1 MNNTTDTLTIDQV
14 YAAQANDLGAI
25 GAVLDAMQGRI
36 NSLADIAAR
45 RMTENGMRFDEHR
58 DDLRQDA
65 ALAMFEALPRFVG
78 NDVDT
83 FFGFMW
89 STIEET
95 LKDKVRAI
103 RNPGVDKDAVKV
115 FAAMLEKAGG
125 DLYVAEKFAQT
136 VPPKGRRLS
145 ADRAAA
151 ARMTWVG
158 PKSLDAPARSTLYSY
173 EDDSQVACTRSLE
186 AELAATLGVP
196 DDLVTSADLSAEERR
211 EKIAMVNGILDTLSP
226 QQRAVVRHSF
236 GIGGDTCYGYGD
248 ESDNEGMA
256 AELGM
261 KPAHV
266 PPARTKGMRNFAAK
280 WIEAT
285 AYDDEEAAMLTAV
298 AQQRLTNGG
307 RK

>member
-1 MNNTTDTLTIDQV
+1 MNDTTLTIDQV
-14 YAAQANDLGAI
+14 YAAQANDLAAT
-25 GAVLDAMQGRI
+25 GAVLAAMEGRI
-36 NSLADIAAR
+36 NALADAASR
-45 RMTENGMRFDEHR
+45 RMMKNGHSFEDNR
-58 DDLRQDA
+58 DDFRQDA
-65 ALAMFEALPRFVG
+65 SLAMFEALPRFVG

-95 LKDKVRAI
+95 LKDKVREV
-103 RNPGVDKDAVKV
+103 RNPGSDKDAVKV

-125 DLYVAEKFAQT
+125 DLHVAEKFAQT

-145 ADRAAA
+145 ADRAQA
-151 ARMTWVG
+151 ARLAWEG
-158 PKSLDAPARSTLYSY
+158 CKSLDVSVPASEAPWDGGDVRVGETIVSTY
-173 EDDSQVACTRSLE
+173 
-186 AELAATLGVP
+186 GVP
-196 DDLVTSADLSAEERR
+196 EDLIVPADVTAEQRR
-211 EKIAMVNGILDTLSP
+211 EKIAMVNGVLDTLSP

-236 GIGGDTCYGYGD
+236 GIGGDSCYGYGD

-261 KPAHV
+261 KPAHI

-280 WIEAT
+280 WIKAV
-285 AYDDEEAAMLTAV
+285 AVDDEEAELMTA
-298 AQQRLTNGG
+298 AASSCLSPGG